1 MEDKAKTILIVEDEE
16 LLSKMLEKILNKLG
30 YNVLKAVNGKEGL
43 DVFREKYLEID
54 GVILDMN
61 MPVMSGKTAF
71 LEMKKIDRDI
81 KAILSTGSG
90 TNEDTDIILNLGVKE
105 LLSKPYHLSEL
116 ELKLKSVI
124 N

>member
-1 MEDKAKTILIVEDEE
+1 MRDKAKTILIVEDEE

>member
-116 ELKLKSVI
+116 KLKLKSVI